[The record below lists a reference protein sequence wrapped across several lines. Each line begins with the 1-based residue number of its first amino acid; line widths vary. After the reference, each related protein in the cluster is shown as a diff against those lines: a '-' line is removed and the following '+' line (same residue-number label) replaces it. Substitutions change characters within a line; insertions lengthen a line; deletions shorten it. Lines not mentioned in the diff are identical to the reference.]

1 MMYLNMFLLLRVL
14 SHQQWK
20 SIDTFIERNCTFA
33 VQFSSQNI
41 SKLDGTLGELNIIE
55 SIQWH

>member
-1 MMYLNMFLLLRVL
+1 MFLLLRVL

-20 SIDTFIERNCTFA
+20 SIDPFIERYYTFA

-41 SKLDGTLGELNIIE
+41 SKLDGILGELNIIK
-55 SIQWH
+55 STMV